1 MSTLNPEWL
10 EFERTEQQS
19 PTAPSS
25 PPQQS
30 LDQKRQDHARQ
41 VLQRNAT
48 YLDQHEP
55 RLADKDSI
63 VVTDSTVTA
72 RDGESLPIRIY
83 DSEQPGN
90 RPVVIFYHGGALR
103 GWNLDTE
110 DLSCR
115 RLAID
120 GGTVVISIA
129 YRLAPENPYPVPI
142 NDAWDGFLGIA
153 NNLPN
158 FVPRYMGHAARFVV
172 AGTSSGGHLAAIVSQ
187 LAVEQMKAQTMS
199 RTSTEQR
206 SAGTGTWELSGVI
219 LRNPVTVYGADKQ
232 YIPPEYRDAHQSWV
246 PELDYPGHLDREEM
260 KWSHD
265 LYGVPDS
272 EKSNALA
279 YPLWGNLSGLPP
291 TFVQICNVDIL
302 RDDATC
308 YVKGLANAGVDVRS
322 KLYEGLPHVFWLL
335 APQLEVARNFE
346 QDCVDGF
353 HWIISKCKSE

>member
-1 MSTLNPEWL
+1 MPTLNPEWL

-25 PPQQS
+25 PPQS
-30 LDQKRQDHARQ
+30 LDLKRQGHARE

-48 YLDQHEP
+48 YLEQCEP
-55 RLADKDSI
+55 RLADSI

-83 DSEQPGN
+83 DSKQPGN
-90 RPVVIFYHGGALR
+90 RPVVVFYHGGALK

-110 DLSCR
+110 DS
-115 RLAID
+115 ID

-142 NDAWDGFLGIA
+142 NDAWDAFLGIA
-153 NNLPN
+153 SNLAA
-158 FVPRYMGHAARFVV
+158 FIPRYVGHAARFVV
-172 AGTSSGGHLAAIVSQ
+172 TGTSSGGHLAAIVSQ
-187 LAVEQMKAQTMS
+187 LAVEHLKARTMS
-199 RTSTEQR
+199 MERG

-260 KWSHD
+260 KGNHD

-272 EKSNALA
+272 EKSKALA

-308 YVKGLANAGVDVRS
+308 YVKGLENAGVDVRS

-346 QDCVDGF
+346 QDCVEGF
-353 HWIISKCKSE
+353 HWIISKCMSETSG